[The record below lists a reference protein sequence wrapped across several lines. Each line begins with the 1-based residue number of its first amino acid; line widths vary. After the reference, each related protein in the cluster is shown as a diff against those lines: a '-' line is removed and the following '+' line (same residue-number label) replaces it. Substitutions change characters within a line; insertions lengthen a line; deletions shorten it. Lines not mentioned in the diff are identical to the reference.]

1 MVAAFARGEPHTDGV
16 QLAARPHRCY
26 INEYTVRATIA
37 QKATQAT
44 RAASSPRLKLADSDR
59 PAGTKVAD
67 SGRPT
72 GTAERDITSRSLRR
86 ARQNN
91 AFETLATSLPP
102 SRKIRRRCPGVE
114 HLVVHSVTAAHG
126 VPNRPC
132 GGAVRHVPLLSHAGR
147 AVTILPQACAETP
160 RKVQR
165 TPVSCPPVPQ
175 GPLVRLGIICGQTT
189 AGLPRCE
196 RGRVPLVRVTDGV
209 HLAAPTAQ

>member
-1 MVAAFARGEPHTDGV
+1 MVAAFALGEPHTDGV

-102 SRKIRRRCPGVE
+102 SREIRRRCPGVE

-175 GPLVRLGIICGQTT
+175 GPSCGWGLSAVKPRRVYHAASG
-189 AGLPRCE
+189 AGC
-196 RGRVPLVRVTDGV
+196 
-209 HLAAPTAQ
+209 HW